1 MKMNF
6 PEGTMVISNL
16 GMGDITFDSDM
27 GTWNVSRAIRDCEAG
42 KIQPY
47 RFSVAALMECTENI
61 EVDEAKI
68 QDMVANPEKLRKAPP
83 VIFATENGK
92 IWLIDGHHRVHA
104 AHRLGLHDM
113 MAYVA
118 EEQDSVP
125 YRIYW
130 NGSRVSPQY
139 QNKEE

>member
-6 PEGTMVISNL
+6 EEGVMVISNL

-27 GTWNVSRAIRDCEAG
+27 GTWNVSRAIRDCKAG
-42 KIQPY
+42 KISSY
-47 RFSVAALMECTENI
+47 LFSVAALMECTENI
-61 EVDEAKI
+61 EVDETKI
-68 QDMVANPEKLRKAPP
+68 QSMVADPERLLRAPLP
-83 VIFATENGK
+83 IFATENGK

-104 AHRLGLHDM
+104 MHRLGMLQM

-118 EEQDSVP
+118 EEEHSKP

-130 NGSRVSPQY
+130 NGDRVSPQY
-139 QNKEE
+139 RNVK